1 MHPSLFSASPYET
14 PISRVELPGYSSE
27 TPMETN
33 SAAAVSSSSQLVAE
47 LCRQMPGLNAAMA
60 RTSRTMEAAVS
71 QSAGRPPSGASATR
85 NTATTVAT
93 VESVITPEEPS
104 NIIGSD
110 AVTVHSTPSGK
121 VERDLLSFQ

>member
-1 MHPSLFSASPYET
+1 MHPSSFSASPYET

-47 LCRQMPGLNAAMA
+47 LRRQVPGLNAAMA
-60 RTSRTMEAAVS
+60 RSGRSAETAVS
-71 QSAGRPPSGASATR
+71 QGMVRPPSEASATP
-85 NTATTVAT
+85 NMATVVAT

-104 NIIGSD
+104 NIISSE

-121 VERDLLSFQ
+121 V